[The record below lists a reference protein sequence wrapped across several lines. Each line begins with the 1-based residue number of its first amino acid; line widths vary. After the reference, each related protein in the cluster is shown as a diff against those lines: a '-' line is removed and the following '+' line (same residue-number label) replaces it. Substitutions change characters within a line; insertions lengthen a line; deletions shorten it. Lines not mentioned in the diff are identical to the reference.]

1 MGDFFCN
8 DCRKNF
14 ASNYSLKRHRNGC
27 YSGGSKTNKQ
37 IRFKCQYCS
46 NSFTRKDSLS
56 NHINKGRCKKYIKNI
71 TQTTK
76 NITNRNK
83 KIKIATGN
91 SSIVNNGNMK
101 MIGTNSGNFIINLCF
116 FAKDGIK
123 CIDLT
128 DFPEI
133 FGSNKN
139 IIESMISKVNLNP
152 NKPQHHNVYYGDTKS
167 SYGEIYENKKWIRKK
182 IDEILEM
189 LIESKIDDL
198 NSILNDMKDFLNKKT
213 RDKIK
218 QTIENFD
225 CTKPGARKKLKSYLK
240 PILYNHKEMIIKTR
254 KLTKE
259 QEEEIF
265 RKEQEEAEKEARE
278 EEEALKLK
286 RKNTKKKFKC
296 K

>member
-1 MGDFFCN
+1 M
-8 DCRKNF
+8 
-14 ASNYSLKRHRNGC
+14 
-27 YSGGSKTNKQ
+27 
-37 IRFKCQYCS
+37 
-46 NSFTRKDSLS
+46 
-56 NHINKGRCKKYIKNI
+56 
-71 TQTTK
+71 
-76 NITNRNK
+76 
-83 KIKIATGN
+83 TG
-91 SSIVNNGNMK
+91 
-101 MIGTNSGNFIINLCF
+101 TNFIINLCF

-128 DFPEI
+128 DFGEI

-152 NKPQHHNVYYGDTKS
+152 DKPQHHNIYYGDTKS

-182 IDEILEM
+182 IDEILDT

-218 QTIENFD
+218 ETIENFD

-240 PILYNHKEMIIKTR
+240 PILYNHKDMIIKTR
-254 KLTKE
+254 KLTRE

-265 RKEQEEAEKEARE
+265 RKEQEEAEIEAAE
-278 EEEALKLK
+278 EEKALKLANNIK
-286 RKNTKKKFKC
+286 KSTKKKSTKN